1 MKALDVFIRV
11 LDRFSGGPSISPQ
24 KPPESAS
31 RNRRSGAGGGF
42 EHGHRPLLEYSVR
55 LPGIGT
61 RGYRE
66 NQGIDQDF
74 SLWIVAVIFPGGH
87 DAVQLRIVRWDA
99 LEEAVKI
106 LPPTPPT
113 ELFERFLHWTDR

>member
-1 MKALDVFIRV
+1 M
-11 LDRFSGGPSISPQ
+11 
-24 KPPESAS
+24 
-31 RNRRSGAGGGF
+31 
-42 EHGHRPLLEYSVR
+42 
-55 LPGIGT
+55 
-61 RGYRE
+61 
-66 NQGIDQDF
+66 
-74 SLWIVAVIFPGGH
+74 IFPGGH